1 MTRFWNLPVF
11 RLIATDRCRVAAPWF
26 TWSHG
31 RDDASVLRRR
41 ANALEREKMGA
52 TNPLEQIPAAFLYL
66 IISLPRILFALKR
79 WGPSL
84 RATDHVGYRRQF
96 FHLCL
101 CAWRMGLR
109 PQVYYFLSLHRR
121 RQPESWLN
129 VIDPSELHHLQ
140 RDASP
145 PDLDALED
153 KIRFT
158 DRALKRGIQIVPVP
172 AIWDN
177 GTPVSVCDGESLQ
190 RDLFVKRAR
199 TYSSEGVFGLRYDA
213 ATGLH
218 HDDSN
223 PKNSGRLNDLLA
235 AASRGTTLMVQPWLK
250 NHPDLEG
257 FSTAALC
264 NYRIVSGRHPNGR
277 VEILLAA
284 LRFPIQSQLTCA
296 EKDTTLCAAVDL
308 VTGRLH
314 AAESKVPGMGR
325 LTRHPVTGQVIEDF
339 MVPRWREMVALV
351 TAAHAHW
358 PDFPFVGWDLSDT
371 NEGLFFLE
379 GSPLWGGFLAQ
390 MSGSRPLGLTPFATI
405 YQANLAQ
412 RGATLS

>member
-1 MTRFWNLPVF
+1 MTRLWNLPVF

-26 TWSHG
+26 TWGRG

-41 ANALEREKMGA
+41 ANALERRKMGA
-52 TNPLEQIPAAFLYL
+52 THPLEQIPAACLYFVV
-66 IISLPRILFALKR
+66 SLPRILFALKR

-84 RATDHVGYRRQF
+84 RATDHVSYSRQF
-96 FHLCL
+96 YHLCL
-101 CAWRMGLR
+101 GAWRMGLR

-121 RQPESWLN
+121 RHPESWRH

-140 RDASP
+140 RDACP
-145 PDLDALED
+145 ADLDALED

-158 DRALKRGIQIVPVP
+158 DRALKCGIRIVPVP

-177 GTPVSVCDGESLQ
+177 GKPVSGCDPDSLR

-199 TYSSEGVFGLRYDA
+199 TYSSDGVFGLRYDH

-223 PKNSGRLNDLLA
+223 PKNPGSIIDILA

-250 NHPDLEG
+250 NHPDLAG
-257 FSTAALC
+257 FSTGALC
-264 NYRIVSGRHPNGR
+264 NYRIVTGRYPNGR

-284 LRFPIQSQLTCA
+284 LRFPIQSRLTCA
-296 EKDTTLCAAVDL
+296 ERDTTLCAAVDL

-314 AAESKVPGMGR
+314 AAESKLPSMGR

-339 MVPRWREMVALV
+339 QVPRWSEMVALV
-351 TAAHAHW
+351 TEAHAHW
-358 PDFPFVGWDLSDT
+358 PDFPFVGWDVSDT
-371 NEGLFFLE
+371 NEGLYFLE
-379 GSPLWGGFLAQ
+379 GSSLWGGFLAQ
-390 MSGSRPLGLTPFATI
+390 MSGSRPLGLTSFATI

-412 RGATLS
+412 RGATIT